1 MGSRMPQDYGK
12 TRRKFDN
19 AFGKTQAAFHD
30 AFQREG
36 AAELKELF
44 ERIDTDKDGKISKSE
59 FEAHYQS
66 VIGDAAERNQIWSRM
81 DNSGSGFATLKSFI
95 AALGGMHKLD
105 HSKVHIHKR

>member
-1 MGSRMPQDYGK
+1 MGCEMSHNHGR
-12 TRRKFDN
+12 TRGKFDH

-66 VIGDAAERNQIWSRM
+66 VIGDAAERNQLWSKM
-81 DNSGSGFATLKSFI
+81 DNSGSGFATLDSFI
-95 AALGGMHKLD
+95 DALGGMHKLD